1 MTDKQQIEMERDSL
15 LDIHKRA
22 VEKLDRLEGEV
33 IAQKELVAALEHA
46 LLMGYGWL
54 QPERS

>member
-1 MTDKQQIEMERDSL
+1 MTDTQHIEMDRDSL

-22 VEKLDRLEGEV
+22 VEKLNGLEGEV
-33 IAQKELVAALEHA
+33 IAQKELLAALEHA

-54 QPERS
+54 PPERS

>member
-1 MTDKQQIEMERDSL
+1 MDRDSL
-15 LDIHKRA
+15 LYIHKRA
-22 VEKLDRLEGEV
+22 VEELDGLEGEV

-54 QPERS
+54 PPERS